1 MKGIGMLRKD
11 ILLGY
16 IGLALAL
23 ILSGLFAPPEKTV
36 LGIACLVIGV
46 VMVIIPIFVVAVV
59 ARRSIK
65 IFSNE
70 EETFS
75 FVKKEL
81 QAVCERG
88 GRVFSTY
95 VLEEPTGQPDLISQA
110 LASAKKPIQY
120 GRLILIDDPKTELEW
135 LADFLKLNNNSSG
148 LVSVSAYVV
157 SNQGRL
163 ISRFIRRAIPYIN
176 IFLVKYDS
184 PLHQPLFFLTLP
196 KRSTESVQNLAKF
209 AIAVKNRTVTDS
221 AWQYF
226 ENLLTSAGPLIRQ
239 FRSVEQ
245 YKAWRIV
252 PLTSPKTMSI
262 IEIVREIAENNHEI
276 VHVGVFGSVASRL
289 ARTFVDKFS
298 KDYENDLDL
307 LIVVADR
314 QDKDHIKNIVKS
326 SIERLHPDVLIEWSN
341 ESSEFYW
348 IRRQYQIDVQIH
360 VQNDSYYADHPLLG
374 WSVFSNYYVLY
385 SELGKPLNEV
395 IGVPT
400 RLLNEYER
408 SNICLKDDK
417 FGVLRFLSECKKG
430 SSNIDPRRVISIN
443 ARNYAW
449 VIAGTRP
456 QTTSQALSLI
466 SEHMKDKSLES
477 IQQIQRQSTDAI
489 TLKQRDDL
497 CAVTEYLQ
505 LISNHLKEKCHG

>member
-1 MKGIGMLRKD
+1 MLRKD

-16 IGLALAL
+16 GGLALTL
-23 ILSGLFAPPEKTV
+23 ILSGLFAPPEKAN
-36 LGIACLVIGV
+36 LGLFCLSIGV
-46 VMVIIPIFVVAVV
+46 VMATVPIIVAAMV
-59 ARRSIK
+59 ARRSIR

-70 EETFS
+70 DETLS

-81 QAVCERG
+81 EVICERG
-88 GRVFSTY
+88 GHVFSTY

-110 LASAKKPIQY
+110 LVNAKKPIQFR
-120 GRLILIDDPKTELEW
+120 RLILIDDPKTELDW
-135 LADFLKLNNNSSG
+135 LTDFLKLNSNG
-148 LVSVSAYVV
+148 LLTVSAYVV

-176 IFLVKYDS
+176 IFLVKYDA
-184 PLHQPLFFLTLP
+184 PLHQHLFFLTLP
-196 KRSTESVQNLAKF
+196 KRSTESIQNLAKF
-209 AIAVKNRTVTDS
+209 AIAVKNNNVTDS

-226 ENLLTSAGPLIRQ
+226 ENLLTSAGTLIREV
-239 FRSVEQ
+239 RSLEQ

-252 PLTSPKTMSI
+252 PLSSPKTMSI
-262 IEIVREIAENNHEI
+262 MEIVREVAENNNEI

-307 LIVVADR
+307 LIVVADK
-314 QDKDHIKNIVKS
+314 QEKDYIKNVVKS
-326 SIERLHPDVLIEWSN
+326 SIERLHPDVHIEWSN

-348 IRRQYQIDVQIH
+348 IRRQYQIDIQIH
-360 VQNDSYYADHPLLG
+360 VQNDSYYVDHPLLG

-385 SELGKPLNEV
+385 SEGGKPLNET

-408 SNICLKDDK
+408 SSICLKDDK
-417 FGVLRFLSECKKG
+417 FGVARFLMECKKG

-449 VIAGTRP
+449 AIAGTRP
-456 QTTSQALSLI
+456 QTTSQAIALI
-466 SEHMKDKSLES
+466 SEHMKESLEI
-477 IQQIQRQSTDAI
+477 IQVIQHQSTDDI
-489 TLKQRDDL
+489 IRKQHDDL
-497 CAVTEYLQ
+497 CTVTEYLQ
-505 LISNHLKEKCHG
+505 LISNQLKEKCHG